1 MSPISL
7 YISRSACARAE
18 PVVSACVLEKSLE
31 IHSKYSGR
39 CITAADAMYVL
50 VEDRGVKR
58 WGSIGGVLCAGM
70 EMRVSEEM
78 YRN

>member
-1 MSPISL
+1 MGLPAIYL
-7 YISRSACARAE
+7 RILRSACARAE

-39 CITAADAMYVL
+39 CITAADAIYVL

-58 WGSIGGVLCAGM
+58 WGSIGGYYVLGWK
-70 EMRVSEEM
+70 
-78 YRN
+78 